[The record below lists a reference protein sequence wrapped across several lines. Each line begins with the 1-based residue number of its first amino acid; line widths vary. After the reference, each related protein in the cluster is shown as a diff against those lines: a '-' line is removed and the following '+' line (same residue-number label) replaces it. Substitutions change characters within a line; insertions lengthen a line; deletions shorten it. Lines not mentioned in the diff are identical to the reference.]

1 MLYLVLSETSNGT
14 VLITLPFLSTYS
26 ILILPLSIAVV
37 CNSRVLKPIMDDVV
51 ELPDT
56 SVNLVVPLE

>member
-1 MLYLVLSETSNGT
+1 MYLVLSETSNGT

-26 ILILPLSIAVV
+26 ILIFPLSIAVV
-37 CNSRVLKPIMDDVV
+37 CNSRVVELTTVDVV